1 MNNSDNSRTRT
12 PDATIEAGVLE
23 DTFNGVAVPNNLKG
37 AELCR
42 WTLEQA
48 KQKRTLELL
57 ALADQERLA
66 KETLRAE
73 MSALRSKAAE
83 IEPQETETNAGQ
95 ISHPPV
101 LTEWEL

>member
-1 MNNSDNSRTRT
+1 
-12 PDATIEAGVLE
+12 
-23 DTFNGVAVPNNLKG
+23 
-37 AELCR
+37 
-42 WTLEQA
+42 
-48 KQKRTLELL
+48 
-57 ALADQERLA
+57 
-66 KETLRAE
+66 